1 MFFFQILYQ
10 RVNFQ
15 IHPEGGES
23 ISVSPLTSKAL
34 QEVGK
39 DEREGE
45 RWMKRSCLCVCVC
58 VERLLFFYT
67 FSVCEIEHSYRK
79 IHKTIMS
86 NSIKCHEENTH
97 EAVIRMKKPSSL
109 LGVLPWC
116 PLPIHLLTLLS
127 PSREPD

>member
-58 VERLLFFYT
+58 GEALVLL
-67 FSVCEIEHSYRK
+67 
-79 IHKTIMS
+79 
-86 NSIKCHEENTH
+86 
-97 EAVIRMKKPSSL
+97 
-109 LGVLPWC
+109 
-116 PLPIHLLTLLS
+116 HLFCV
-127 PSREPD
+127 

>member
-1 MFFFQILYQ
+1 M
-10 RVNFQ
+10 
-15 IHPEGGES
+15 
-23 ISVSPLTSKAL
+23 
-34 QEVGK
+34 
-39 DEREGE
+39 DETE
-45 RWMKRSCLCVCVC
+45 LPVCVC

-97 EAVIRMKKPSSL
+97 EAVIRMKKLSSL

-127 PSREPD
+127 PSGEPD